1 MTVGRRHDGGFASVW
16 VLTCVLLLGAA
27 SGLAAVR
34 GAATVVRHRAAA
46 AADAAALAAAG
57 AVADGRRAAC
67 RQAARIAAADGAEVV
82 ACTVAGLTATVTTRV
97 QPPPWLTWA
106 GAGCGRAR
114 AGQIPADR
122 QEPLEAGRRRN
133 LAPSTSL
140 CPVSKRE

>member
-1 MTVGRRHDGGFASVW
+1 MTARLRRDGGFGSVW
-16 VLTCVLLLGAA
+16 VLICVLVLGAA

-57 AVADGRRAAC
+57 TAADGRDAAC
-67 RQAARIAAADGAEVV
+67 RQAERIAAADGAEMV

-97 QPPPWLTWA
+97 HPPPWLAWA
-106 GAGCGRAR
+106 GPACGRAR

-122 QEPLEAGRRRN
+122 QEPLEAGQRRN
-133 LAPSTSL
+133 LGTSTSL